1 VPPTKL
7 LAALAAA
14 SLLVAAC
21 GDDDSSDSA
30 DVDTDST
37 TIERGDDSADTG
49 GDAAG
54 DIAVEGEFAESAGIT
69 IPEGLE
75 VTELVTEDLIEGHG
89 PEAAPGATVTVH
101 YHGVL
106 LDGTT
111 FDASYGAPPATFPLD
126 QVIPGWTEGIPGM
139 KVGGRRLL
147 VIPSEL
153 AYGAQ
158 GAGSVIPPNA
168 DLVFVV
174 DLLEVA

>member
-1 VPPTKL
+1 MPPTKL

-14 SLLVAAC
+14 SLLVAC
-21 GDDDSSDSA
+21 GDDDDA
-30 DVDTDST
+30 ADDVDTQST
-37 TIERGDDSADTG
+37 TIEREAEG
-49 GDAAG
+49 AG
-54 DIAVEGEFAESAGIT
+54 EIAVEGEFGESAGIT
-69 IPEGLE
+69 IPDGFE
-75 VTELVTEDLIEGHG
+75 VTELVTEDLIQGDG
-89 PEAAPGATVTVH
+89 AEATPGATVTVH

-111 FDASYGAPPATFPLD
+111 FDASYGAAPATFPLD

-158 GAGSVIPPNA
+158 GAGSVIPPDA

-174 DLLEVA
+174 DLLEVG

>member
-7 LAALAAA
+7 LAALAAT
-14 SLLVAAC
+14 SLLVAC
-21 GDDDSSDSA
+21 GDDDSSDDA

-37 TIERGDDSADTG
+37 TIERGNDDDG
-49 GDAAG
+49 GGAAAG

-69 IPEGLE
+69 IPEGFE
-75 VTELVTEDLIEGHG
+75 VTELVTEDLIEGDG

-111 FDASYGAPPATFPLD
+111 FDASYGAAPATFPLD
-126 QVIPGWTEGIPGM
+126 QVIAGWTEGIPGM